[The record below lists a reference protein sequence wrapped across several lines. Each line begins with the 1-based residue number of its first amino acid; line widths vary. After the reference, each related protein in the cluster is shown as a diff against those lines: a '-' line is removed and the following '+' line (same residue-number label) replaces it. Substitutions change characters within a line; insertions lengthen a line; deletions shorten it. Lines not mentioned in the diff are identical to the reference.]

1 MQDPRTRELI
11 GKVLLFGVGPL
22 CIAGSMV
29 FISQSGDIV
38 STGETIVSYMIFMLA
53 LAAIAGGA
61 YLWITARQRMR
72 K

>member
-1 MQDPRTRELI
+1 
-11 GKVLLFGVGPL
+11 
-22 CIAGSMV
+22 MV

-38 STGETIVSYMIFMLA
+38 STGETIISYMIFMLA